1 MNILDKRFK
10 YVPAS
15 RTNLKLTFAKAR
27 KELEKDKL
35 KRLEKIFHL
44 PVSKKA

>member
-1 MNILDKRFK
+1 MKTLLTGKR
-10 YVPAS
+10 YVRADD
-15 RTNLKLTFAKAR
+15 TNLKLTFARVR